1 MQIQTSAV
9 HFKADE
15 KLLTFI
21 KERLAKLEQF
31 YDRIIDAQVFL
42 KMENHGQ
49 VKDKIA
55 EIRLMVPG
63 ERLFAKSSDRSFEAA
78 TDRAVESLRRS
89 LKKYK
94 DRRAS

>member
-15 KLLTFI
+15 KLLAFI
-21 KERLAKLEQF
+21 RERLAKLEQF

-94 DRRAS
+94 ERRAH